1 MAVLRLSTLGAGEG
15 AESFTANHLKLDKC
29 ARRGF
34 EGACDAVL
42 DAFYGTSTLVE
53 VGSVVM
59 GSLSHCN
66 SSLLASLLLRRT
78 P

>member
-1 MAVLRLSTLGAGEG
+1 MAVLRLSAPGAGEAG
-15 AESFTANHLKLDKC
+15 ESFTANHLKLDKC

-42 DAFYGTSTLVE
+42 DAFYSTSTLVE
-53 VGSVVM
+53 VGSAVM

-66 SSLLASLLLRRT
+66 SSLPASLLHRRT